1 MNDVDRRVAR
11 LNPVPLVDVS
21 GAERTTEAVLLLE
34 RLLDQPIPGSRRTRS
49 PGLRHPRAAGRRLRL
64 PVLVGVALV
73 LAGTAIGWAITATSA
88 RDTVS
93 VQCLSAGGDTI
104 IPAVTGDPV
113 ADCAAQWRR
122 DTGSEPPPLVAYDNG
137 HGGITVAPADRPAL
151 PGATPLPDGATQN
164 EAIVQV
170 QRSLDDL
177 VGGLNSGCFDN
188 PTAVEMTTG
197 ILARFGMQ
205 DWTVNPAPPAD
216 LSGSSGSQ
224 EPCVYTVILDPA
236 TRTVTLRALGGAL
249 PADAPYSKLAA
260 RLRSLSTEC
269 MPLDAMTERVGAIL
283 DELGISEARHEV
295 ERTEIPE
302 HDAPCTTVTE
312 TVGGS
317 IFLVL
322 RGPAAS

>member
-1 MNDVDRRVAR
+1 MNDTDRRLAR
-11 LNPVPLVDVS
+11 LNPVPLEDVRD
-21 GAERTTEAVLLLE
+21 AERTPEAVLLLT
-34 RLLDQPIPGSRRTRS
+34 RALDQPITGSRSSRP
-49 PGLRHPRAAGRRLRL
+49 PGLRHPRAAGRRVRL
-64 PVLVGVALV
+64 PVFVGVTLV
-73 LAGTAIGWAITATSA
+73 LAGSAIGWAITTTSA

-93 VQCLSAGGDTI
+93 VQCLNAGGGDTI

-137 HGGITVAPADRPAL
+137 HGGITVAPADRPTL
-151 PGATPLPDGATQN
+151 PGASPLPDGTTQN
-164 EAIVQV
+164 VAIVQV

-188 PTAVEMTTG
+188 PTAVEMTAG

-205 DWTVNPAPPAD
+205 DWTVEPAPPAD
-216 LSGSSGSQ
+216 LSGSSK
-224 EPCVYTVILDPA
+224 ERCVDTTILDPA
-236 TRTVTLRALGGAL
+236 ARTVSLRALGGAM

-269 MPLDAMTERVGAIL
+269 MPLDAMTERVGSIL
-283 DELGISEARHEV
+283 DELGIPRSEV
-295 ERTEIPE
+295 QLTEIRE
-302 HDAPCTTVTE
+302 LDAACTTVTE
-312 TVGGS
+312 TVGGA

-322 RGPAAS
+322 RGPAAT

>member
-1 MNDVDRRVAR
+1 MNDVDRHVAR
-11 LNPVPLVDVS
+11 LNPVPFEDVS
-21 GAERTTEAVLLLE
+21 DAQHSPEAVLLLE
-34 RLLDQPIPGSRRTRS
+34 RLLDQPIPGSRRARS
-49 PGLRHPRAAGRRLRL
+49 PGLRHPPAAGRRVRL
-64 PVLVGVALV
+64 PVFVGVTLV
-73 LAGTAIGWAITATSA
+73 LAGSAIGWAITTTSA

-151 PGATPLPDGATQN
+151 PAASPLPDPATQN
-164 EAIVQV
+164 VAIVQA

-205 DWTVNPAPPAD
+205 DWTVEPAPPAD
-216 LSGSSGSQ
+216 LSGSSK
-224 EPCVYTVILDPA
+224 ERCVDTAILDPA
-236 TRTVTLRALGGAL
+236 TRTVSLRALGGAM

-260 RLRSLSTEC
+260 GLRSLSVEC
-269 MPLDAMTERVGAIL
+269 MPLDAMTGRVGSIL
-283 DELGISEARHEV
+283 DELGISEARNEV
-295 ERTEIPE
+295 QLTEIRE

-322 RGPAAS
+322 RGPAAA

>member
-11 LNPVPLVDVS
+11 LNPVLLEDVRD
-21 GAERTTEAVLLLE
+21 AERSPEAVGLLE
-34 RLLDQPIPGSRRTRS
+34 GLLDQPIPASRRSRS
-49 PGLRHPRAAGRRLRL
+49 PGLRHPRGAGGRLRL
-64 PVLVGVALV
+64 PVFVGVALV
-73 LAGTAIGWAITATSA
+73 LAGSAIGWAITTTTA
-88 RDTVS
+88 RDTVN
-93 VQCLSAGGDTI
+93 VQCLSEGGDTI

-151 PGATPLPDGATQN
+151 PGASPLPDGATQN
-164 EAIVQV
+164 VAIVQV

-188 PTAVEMTTG
+188 PTAIEMTTG

-205 DWTVNPAPPAD
+205 DWTVDPAPPAD
-216 LSGSSGSQ
+216 LSDSSA
-224 EPCVYTVILDPA
+224 EPCVGTAILDPA
-236 TRTVTLRALGGAL
+236 ARTVSLRALGGAM
-249 PADAPYSKLAA
+249 PSDTQYSKLAS

-269 MPLDAMTERVGAIL
+269 MPLDVMADRVGSIL
-283 DELGISEARHEV
+283 DELGISEAGNEV
-295 ERTEIPE
+295 QLTEIPE
-302 HDAPCTTVTE
+302 NDAPCATVTE

-322 RGPAAS
+322 RGPAAP

>member
-1 MNDVDRRVAR
+1 MNDMDRRVAR
-11 LNPVPLVDVS
+11 LNPVLLEDVRD
-21 GAERTTEAVLLLE
+21 AERTPEAVLLLT
-34 RLLDQPIPGSRRTRS
+34 RALDQPIPGSRGSRS
-49 PGLRHPRAAGRRLRL
+49 PGLRHPGASGRRVRL
-64 PVLVGVALV
+64 PVFVGVTLV
-73 LAGTAIGWAITATSA
+73 LAGSAIGWAITTTSA

-93 VQCLSAGGDTI
+93 VQCLSARGDTI
-104 IPAVTGDPV
+104 IPAVSGDPV

-151 PGATPLPDGATQN
+151 PGASPLPDGTTQN
-164 EAIVQV
+164 VAIVQV

-205 DWTVNPAPPAD
+205 DWTVEPAPPAD
-216 LSGSSGSQ
+216 LSGSSK
-224 EPCVYTVILDPA
+224 ERCVDTTILDPA
-236 TRTVTLRALGGAL
+236 ARTVSLRALGGAM

-269 MPLDAMTERVGAIL
+269 MPLDAMTERVGSIL
-283 DELGISEARHEV
+283 DELGVPRNEV
-295 ERTEIPE
+295 QLTEIREP
-302 HDAPCTTVTE
+302 DAACTTVTE
-312 TVGGS
+312 TVGGA

-322 RGPAAS
+322 RGPAAT